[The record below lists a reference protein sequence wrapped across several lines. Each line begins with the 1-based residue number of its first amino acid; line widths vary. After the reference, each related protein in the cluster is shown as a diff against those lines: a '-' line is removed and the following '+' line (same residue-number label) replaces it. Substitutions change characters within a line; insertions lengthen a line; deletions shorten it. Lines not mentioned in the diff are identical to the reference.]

1 MSHQITLSFWSGA
14 NKSEA
19 AKKLAKVFHLQPETS
34 LDIVDQLCQALPW
47 RFDRSIPDHQANKAF
62 TYLRSLG
69 FVVDIHPI
77 ESEIEP
83 LFNSV
88 VMAETLETKK
98 ISLFDDSYRFN
109 FFGNSRTLFNIYF
122 TSLIKTLFSI
132 GIYRFWA
139 KTNIRQ
145 YIWGQTVFMGDPFSY
160 NGTGKELLKAT
171 LQFGGVIVLL
181 GLINIYIMFNVGL
194 EESQK
199 FFELLCFLVVIVSP
213 ALLVGAWKY
222 KLSRTTWRN
231 IHFSFRGKGI
241 DAFTLY
247 FVGGIL
253 STLTL
258 GLYWPIFKIK
268 SEHFWREHLW
278 LGNVQFRFSG
288 VGKDLFKKFI
298 IAALLAPLTF
308 GFYLFWF
315 IADLKR
321 YLWSHTHVFEATF
334 QFPIKGQDYMK
345 LKVGNFFILFLTLG
359 LGFPWMVVRNQKF
372 VTDNLVLSGK
382 IELNRIAY
390 EKKASE
396 VSKEKTLDDIGGP
409 ISIG

>member
-132 GIYRFWA
+132 GIYLAIFV
-139 KTNIRQ
+139 I
-145 YIWGQTVFMGDPFSY
+145 YSPMFSD
-160 NGTGKELLKAT
+160 
-171 LQFGGVIVLL
+171 V
-181 GLINIYIMFNVGL
+181 
-194 EESQK
+194 
-199 FFELLCFLVVIVSP
+199 
-213 ALLVGAWKY
+213 
-222 KLSRTTWRN
+222 
-231 IHFSFRGKGI
+231 
-241 DAFTLY
+241 
-247 FVGGIL
+247 
-253 STLTL
+253 
-258 GLYWPIFKIK
+258 
-268 SEHFWREHLW
+268 
-278 LGNVQFRFSG
+278 
-288 VGKDLFKKFI
+288 
-298 IAALLAPLTF
+298 
-308 GFYLFWF
+308 
-315 IADLKR
+315 
-321 YLWSHTHVFEATF
+321 
-334 QFPIKGQDYMK
+334 
-345 LKVGNFFILFLTLG
+345 
-359 LGFPWMVVRNQKF
+359 
-372 VTDNLVLSGK
+372 
-382 IELNRIAY
+382 
-390 EKKASE
+390 
-396 VSKEKTLDDIGGP
+396 
-409 ISIG
+409 